1 MSCGPPLR
9 VFDFDQ
15 TSISLFTR
23 TVNLT
28 DLSWQRIAAL
38 APDTP
43 IVFPIAAIEQHGLHL
58 PVATDS
64 MLLAE
69 VVRRTS
75 VLLPIESV
83 LFGPL
88 QWLGNSD
95 HHLHFAGTL
104 SAEPRGYIDM
114 LNRMIDNAVQ
124 HGFRRIVFLNGHG
137 GNDVPGRQA
146 VFEAR
151 QRYRSRKDLLLLFT
165 TYWDHAKPWFTRD
178 DLVQRYMGHACEW
191 ETSMIQ
197 AIHPELVGDID
208 ELEDVAAGFGFE
220 PAYRGWIT
228 DDRTVAGHIGCPRHA
243 SPEKGEHLFTV
254 YADSVAE
261 FLRRVCDWNGQSF
274 DR

>member
-1 MSCGPPLR
+1 M
-9 VFDFDQ
+9 
-15 TSISLFTR
+15 
-23 TVNLT
+23 NLT
-28 DLSWQRIAAL
+28 DLPWPIIGSL

-43 IVFPIAAIEQHGLHL
+43 IVFPVAAIEQHGHHL

-69 VVRRTS
+69 VIRR
-75 VLLPIESV
+75 VQMLVPNENV
-83 LFGPL
+83 LFAPL

-104 SAEPRGYIDM
+104 SAEPRGYIDL

-137 GNDVPGRQA
+137 GNEIPGRQA
-146 VFEAR
+146 IFEAR
-151 QRYRSRKDLLLLFT
+151 QRYRSRNDLLFLFT

-197 AIHPELVGDID
+197 AIFPELVGDID
-208 ELEDVAAGFGFE
+208 ELEDVSAEFGFE

-228 DDRTVAGHIGCPRHA
+228 DDRTRAGHIGYPRHA
-243 SPEKGEHLFTV
+243 TPEKGEHLFTV
-254 YADSVAE
+254 YADSVAD
-261 FLRRVCDWNGQSF
+261 FLKRVWAGDGVSF
-274 DR
+274 DQ

>member
-1 MSCGPPLR
+1 M
-9 VFDFDQ
+9 
-15 TSISLFTR
+15 
-23 TVNLT
+23 NLT
-28 DLSWQRIAAL
+28 DLPWPRIAAL

-43 IVFPIAAIEQHGLHL
+43 IVFPVAAIEQHGHHL

-69 VVRRTS
+69 VVRRAQT
-75 VLLPIESV
+75 LLPQERV
-83 LFGPL
+83 LFAPL

-104 SAEPRGYIDM
+104 SAEPRGYIEM
-114 LNRMIDNAVQ
+114 LGRMIDNAIQ

-151 QRYRSRKDLLLLFT
+151 QRYRVRKDLLLLFT
-165 TYWDHAKPWFTRD
+165 TYWDHAEPWFTRD
-178 DLVQRYMGHACEW
+178 DFVQRDMGHACEW

-197 AIHPELVGDID
+197 AIYPDLAGDV
-208 ELEDVAAGFGFE
+208 EGLADVPAGFGFE

-228 DDRTVAGHIGCPRHA
+228 DDRTASGHIGCPHHA
-243 SPEKGEHLFTV
+243 TPEKGEHLFTV
-254 YADSVAE
+254 YAEGVAD
-261 FLRRVCDWNGQSF
+261 FLRRVCAWDGASF
-274 DR
+274 AG